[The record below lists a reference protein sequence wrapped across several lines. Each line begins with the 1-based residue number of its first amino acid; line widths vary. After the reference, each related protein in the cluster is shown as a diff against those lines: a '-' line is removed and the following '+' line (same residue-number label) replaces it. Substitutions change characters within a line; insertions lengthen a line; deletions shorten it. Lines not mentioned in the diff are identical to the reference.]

1 MMASLPKY
9 LIAWLSL
16 QNLETAD
23 LLRPENVAVGK
34 T

>member
-16 QNLETAD
+16 QIFETAD